1 MSASRSD
8 AGVTVM
14 TGDSGRAQPWP
25 VAISLLL
32 HGMVAAALAAMS
44 FTPVI
49 APAQP
54 EPVPVALIIETAVP
68 PAPAAG
74 GAPAPAPSAETVAP
88 VAAPAPVRPV
98 RRVVAPTRPSALPVK
113 NPVAT
118 ATSPSIPSQP
128 TSVPAEGGGSAAVA
142 GQNVQAGQ
150 GGGGVGRGTGDG
162 VGAASQAGDVI
173 AAYLADVR
181 ARLQRGLRY
190 PDKARRVG
198 LQGAVYLRLRIL
210 ADGSIAPDSVVVQG
224 DAAHPL
230 LVAGAMETVRTVP
243 LKPPPLP
250 VMDVVAPLQFRID

>member
-1 MSASRSD
+1 M
-8 AGVTVM
+8 AG
-14 TGDSGRAQPWP
+14 DDGRAQPWP

-32 HGMVAAALAAMS
+32 HGGMAAVLAAMS
-44 FTPVI
+44 FTPALGPV
-49 APAQP
+49 PP
-54 EPVPVALIIETAVP
+54 EPVSVALIIETVVP
-68 PAPAAG
+68 PAPASG
-74 GAPAPAPSAETVAP
+74 GAPAPAPLIEMVAP
-88 VAAPAPVRPV
+88 TAAPAPLRPV
-98 RRVVAPTRPSALPVK
+98 RRAAAPARPAPLPVK

-118 ATSPSIPSQP
+118 ALSPSPPSQP
-128 TSVPAEGGGSAAVA
+128 ASVSTEGGGSAAA
-142 GQNVQAGQ
+142 PAQDAQAGQ
-150 GGGGVGRGTGDG
+150 AGGGVGRGAGDG
-162 VGAASQAGDVI
+162 AGAASQAGDVI

-198 LQGAVYLRLRIL
+198 LQGAVNLRLRIL
-210 ADGSIAPDSVVVQG
+210 ADGSIAPDSVAVQG

>member
-1 MSASRSD
+1 M
-8 AGVTVM
+8 AG
-14 TGDSGRAQPWP
+14 DDGRAQPWP

-32 HGMVAAALAAMS
+32 HGAVAAALAAMS
-44 FTPVI
+44 F
-49 APAQP
+49 APAVGPALP
-54 EPVPVALIIETAVP
+54 ESVPVALIIETAVP
-68 PAPAAG
+68 PAPVAG
-74 GAPAPAPSAETVAP
+74 GAPAPAPSAEAVAP
-88 VAAPAPVRPV
+88 VTAPAPVRSA
-98 RRVVAPTRPSALPVK
+98 RRVVVTARPAPLPAK
-113 NPVAT
+113 SREAT
-118 ATSPSIPSQP
+118 ALSSSPPSQP
-128 TSVPAEGGGSAAVA
+128 AAVSAEAGGSAAVA
-142 GQNVQAGQ
+142 GQDAQAGQ
-150 GGGGVGRGTGDG
+150 GGGGLGQGGGDG

-210 ADGSIAPDSVVVQG
+210 ADGSIAPDSVAVQG
-224 DAAHPL
+224 DPAHPL

>member
-1 MSASRSD
+1 
-8 AGVTVM
+8 M

-44 FTPVI
+44 FTPAI
-49 APAQP
+49 GPAQS
-54 EPVPVALIIETAVP
+54 EPVPVALIVEAAVP
-68 PAPAAG
+68 PALASG
-74 GAPAPAPSAETVAP
+74 GAPAAAPSAEMSAP

-98 RRVVAPTRPSALPVK
+98 RRVVVPARPAPLSAK

-118 ATSPSIPSQP
+118 ATSPAPPSQP
-128 TSVPAEGGGSAAVA
+128 ASVSAEGNGSAAVA
-142 GQNVQAGQ
+142 GQGAQAGR
-150 GGGGVGRGTGDG
+150 GGGGVGRGAGDG
-162 VGAASQAGDVI
+162 VGVASQAGDVI

-198 LQGAVYLRLRIL
+198 LQGAVQLRLRIL
-210 ADGSIAPDSVVVQG
+210 ADGSIAPDSVAMQG
-224 DAAHPL
+224 EAAHPL
-230 LVAGAMETVRTVP
+230 LVAGAIETVRTVP